1 MKRNPPLPECR
12 DLLIEILDVMKGRF
26 SIQGRGLY
34 DEAVF
39 RGLREGWLRDAIE
52 RIETTEKTKGPGA

>member
-12 DLLIEILDVMKGRF
+12 ELLIEIVEIMKSGN

-39 RGLREGWLRDAIE
+39 RGLREGWLRNAIE
-52 RIETTEKTKGPGA
+52 RIETTEKEKD